1 MKNLFISGISRG
13 IGRALSKHLSQ
24 EHKVYG
30 STRNKELFIRDPNN
44 SYFNPENIFEID
56 FLNQKDIENL
66 EEKLASIHNDIQVL
80 INNAGMVI
88 FTPFE
93 KSVIEDLQVQ
103 MNVNLYGAYYLTKQ
117 FLPAMLEKREGM
129 IINLISV
136 AALKPFE
143 NSSLYGASKA
153 ALATMFSSIREETR
167 RQKIKITN
175 VILGATYSEVWD
187 EETRAK
193 LGTRMVQ
200 PESVSKIISNLIDY
214 AADDDFM
221 VEEIIIRP
229 QFGDL

>member
-136 AALKPFE
+136 AASKPFE